1 MIFLLIS
8 QNGQV
13 GQVGQGGQVGHGGEL
28 CKSLNDKLVSW
39 QCGLVWYAEIARIN
53 WFSYLQGLMGPL
65 ILNMA
70 NIPMYI

>member
-1 MIFLLIS
+1 MDYKFFFLIFLLIS

-39 QCGLVWYAEIARIN
+39 
-53 WFSYLQGLMGPL
+53 
-65 ILNMA
+65 
-70 NIPMYI
+70 

>member
-1 MIFLLIS
+1 MDYKFFFLIFLLIS

-39 QCGLVWYAEIARIN
+39 QCGLVWYAEIARIR
-53 WFSYLQGLMGPL
+53 FL
-65 ILNMA
+65 
-70 NIPMYI
+70 